1 MSYLNKFKIKYKKKK
16 RVGRGIGSGLGKTSG
31 RGHKGQKS
39 RSGYSKNFL
48 FEGGQTPLN
57 RRLPKFGF
65 KSKKNKNIKI
75 ITSENINK
83 IKENEITLEILKKY
97 SLIKKNTKK
106 IKIIHKKK
114 NIKNFVIKNKNI
126 KTSKSIK
133 NGGGGS

>member
-65 KSKKNKNIKI
+65 KCKKNKNIKT
-75 ITSENINK
+75 ITSENISK
-83 IKENEITLEILKKY
+83 IKENEITLDILKKY
-97 SLIKKNTKK
+97 NFIKKNIKK
-106 IKIIHKKK
+106 IKIIHKNKI
-114 NIKNFVIKNKNI
+114 IKNFIIKNKNI
-126 KTSKSIK
+126 KISKNVEK
-133 NGGGGS
+133 NII

>member
-31 RGHKGQKS
+31 KGHKGQKS

-65 KSKKNKNIKI
+65 KCKKNKNKKTL
-75 ITSENINK
+75 TSNNINK
-83 IKENEITLEILKKY
+83 IKENEITFAILKKY
-97 SLIKKNTKK
+97 KFIKKNTKK
-106 IKIIHKKK
+106 IKIIHKKTNMK
-114 NIKNFVIKNKNI
+114 KFSIKNKNI
-126 KTSKSIK
+126 KISKNIK
-133 NGGGGS
+133 KYII